1 MNCVDAL
8 QVLNICKILSSFL
21 FQTAAA
27 LGNLFFFIIL
37 PLTFVSPNTCASNYE
52 RAKGS
57 SITSKV
63 LFTLVIISWLELS
76 ISAGLCAGEI

>member
-8 QVLNICKILSSFL
+8 QFLNICKILSSFL

-37 PLTFVSPNTCASNYE
+37 PLTFVSPNTCASNYK
-52 RAKGS
+52 RVKGS

-63 LFTLVIISWLELS
+63 LFTLVIIS
-76 ISAGLCAGEI
+76 C